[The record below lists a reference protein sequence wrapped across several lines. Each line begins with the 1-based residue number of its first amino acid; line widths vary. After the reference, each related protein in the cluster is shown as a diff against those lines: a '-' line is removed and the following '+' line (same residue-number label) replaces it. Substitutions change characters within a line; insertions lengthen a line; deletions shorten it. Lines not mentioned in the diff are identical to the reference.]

1 MIPKIAF
8 TLGDM
13 NGIGAEVILKAL
25 ATKKFSN
32 SLHPILIGPESIWK
46 LTAKKYNLDLKFNP
60 YNFEDS
66 LKKSIVSIF
75 NIESLEEI
83 SYGKISAKSGAL
95 SIHSIQMAYK
105 LIKQNFVDGMVTAP
119 ISKEAINLANFHYD
133 GHTGY
138 LSSISKNKNICM
150 MLINDIMRVGLV
162 TTHLPIS
169 EVSRN
174 ITQSI
179 ILKKLMILN
188 ECLKKDFNIKQPSI
202 AVLSLNP
209 HSGDG
214 GVLGNEE
221 KKIIIPAIKKAKLQQ
236 INVNGPF
243 PSDSFFARYKP
254 NSYDVI
260 LSMYHDQGLIPL
272 KMTDNNRGV
281 NLTAGLKFIRTS
293 PDHGTAFD
301 IAGKG
306 KADPSSSVAAIELAI
321 KLIHLKKKR

>member
-13 NGIGAEVILKAL
+13 NGIGAEVILKTL

-32 SLHPILIGPESIWK
+32 SLDPILIGPESIWK
-46 LTAKKYNLDLKFNP
+46 LTAKKYKLDLKFNP
-60 YNFEDS
+60 YNFEDAP
-66 LKKSIVSIF
+66 KKGTVSIF
-75 NIESLEEI
+75 NIDPLEEI
-83 SYGKISAKSGAL
+83 SYGKVSAKSGAL

-105 LIKQNFVDGMVTAP
+105 LIKQNFADGMVTAP

-133 GHTGY
+133 GHTSY
-138 LSSISKNKNICM
+138 LSSISKNRNTCM

-169 EVSRN
+169 EVNTN

-202 AVLSLNP
+202 AILSLNP

-214 GVLGNEE
+214 GILGNEE
-221 KKIIIPAIKKAKLQQ
+221 KKIIIPAIKKAKSKQ
-236 INVNGPF
+236 INIYGPF

-281 NLTAGLKFIRTS
+281 NFTAGLKFIRTS

-306 KADPSSSVAAIELAI
+306 KADPSSSVAATEIAI
-321 KLIHLKKKR
+321 KLIHLKKKN